1 MAFDYQNAIA
11 QAVASAKGSSSENT
25 QNYTYPLVYPS
36 AGSTLVVRILFN
48 PKSGQIVRLVN
59 RHEKTA
65 CLKTYGVECPICK
78 VMEDVKNMTG
88 QDPFGRTKASRSRG
102 IALAEFVSSTTEV
115 KKGNQNVQPG
125 EIVLLMFP
133 WSVYSAINEMIQAI
147 AQTPTGMDMAFGH
160 ANTGMFVQ
168 ITVTSDFKYTCVQ
181 IPYMVSPIQ
190 RTDEQFLDM
199 LEKCESLNE
208 MVLPSTINEEV
219 SKSVQEYADSIYR
232 QYMSPSIPNQGVP
245 AGTQPQTVN
254 VYSQNPQVQPS
265 PTFQNV
271 VTPAVVQTSP
281 TVAPYVQ
288 PAQYVP
294 QNQAVPPFVPNTSN
308 GMPACFGN
316 HKDGDPTCICCPVEM
331 QCIEKK

>member
-1 MAFDYQNAIA
+1 MAFDYQSAIA
-11 QAVASAKGSSSENT
+11 QAVNAAKNTSSEP

-102 IALAEFVSSTTEV
+102 LAIAEFVSSTVEY
-115 KKGNQNVQPG
+115 KKGNQSIRPG
-125 EIVLLMFP
+125 DLVLLMFP

-160 ANTGMFVQ
+160 ANSGMFVQ

-181 IPYMVSPIQ
+181 IPYMVSPVQ

-199 LEKCESLNE
+199 LENCEPLNE
-208 MVLPSTINEEV
+208 QVLPSTINEEV
-219 SKSVQEYADSIYR
+219 NKSVQEYADSIYR
-232 QYMSPSIPNQGVP
+232 QYITPSVPNQGVP
-245 AGTQPQTVN
+245 AGTAPQSMQQFTNPAPQTATPQWIAPGVTTTQAPPQFVN
-254 VYSQNPQVQPS
+254 P
-265 PTFQNV
+265 
-271 VTPAVVQTSP
+271 
-281 TVAPYVQ
+281 
-288 PAQYVP
+288 
-294 QNQAVPPFVPNTSN
+294 AVPPFVPNTTS
-308 GMPACFGN
+308 GSPACFGQ
-316 HKDGDPTCICCPVEM
+316 HKDNDPTCICCPMEM